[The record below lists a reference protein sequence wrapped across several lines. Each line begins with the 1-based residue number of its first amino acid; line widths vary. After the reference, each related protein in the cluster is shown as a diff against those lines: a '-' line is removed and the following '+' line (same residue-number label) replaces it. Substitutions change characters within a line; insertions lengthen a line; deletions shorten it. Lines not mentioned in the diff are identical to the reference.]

1 MNKKNKKILFTI
13 ILIIVI
19 LCITG
24 GIITYM
30 YIKTDMFKSSQVLF
44 NKYISQEILN
54 IKKLSESKIS
64 EVKTNIKSQDLYE
77 TNTTVDFKISEG
89 GEVSN
94 PINDLSF
101 KFKTQ
106 KDNEYVYKDSQVFF
120 GDESYLQIERIKESE
135 IYGIRFS
142 NGLKEFL
149 SIRNTEEGFKNIDG
163 IGLTEKQL
171 ESIIE
176 FINGNEIVANQIISK
191 EERENISSKYLNII
205 KENFNNASYSKVN
218 NALITVNNSTLKTNA
233 YIAKLDSNQV
243 KTLIEQILN
252 MLKNDETIL
261 LKLNEYNIDDE
272 MFISK
277 INNILDNLGIDKQ
290 LPDIQITV
298 YEYDGNTVR
307 TTIESANNKI
317 NIENFYVNNDRKLN
331 IDVENNDSENLTKYN
346 IVITKN
352 NMENEEN
359 YNAIIKCLDNEN
371 EYTLELNI
379 GMKKN
384 NENINI
390 FSNLKSK
397 IGITEFEI
405 DVNENTNTTQIS
417 EKISLDQTNN
427 VILTDL
433 SKDTRDRII
442 GIVKDGL
449 PKIINE
455 RLNELF
461 EKLKINQLIQDL
473 INKNLGENQQTN
485 EEDPVEEIPNADQIE
500 VNRFNAKFEFYTGE
514 EVSAE
519 NVKKLLEVVKLNLN
533 SVENFETGE
542 IKLNIEKDKQNIEQI
557 QLISNQI
564 EDNKKYKV
572 SISYKDS
579 NGIIDYIKISK
590 IEK

>member
-64 EVKTNIKSQDLYE
+64 EVKTNVKSQDLYE

-533 SVENFETGE
+533 SVENLETGE

>member
-533 SVENFETGE
+533 SVENLETGE